1 MVPAKTLQADRYPR
15 KRMNGPHLEESVNVC
30 CGLWMASC
38 LVGPAAS
45 MSRSSP
51 EKHWTL
57 DTTCSYH
64 VCSVTTASAS
74 QTVSSVLA
82 ARARAQC
89 RRGGQSVLC
98 RGSTPPPHPIRLRR
112 SREPLQGKHLAVHW
126 GGRGKQPRPV
136 WMVILS
142 FGNCATGGRADWSET
157 VLGPAVLI
165 STSPFTVVNLWP

>member
-1 MVPAKTLQADRYPR
+1 MIPAKTLQADRYPR

-126 GGRGKQPRPV
+126 GEGETATPRLDGDPQFRQLRDRRPRGLVRDGAWPS
-136 WMVILS
+136 S
-142 FGNCATGGRADWSET
+142 FDLDQSIHG
-157 VLGPAVLI
+157 
-165 STSPFTVVNLWP
+165 NLWP